1 VTATGGVRTA
11 LRMIFGSAGSA
22 VDSLQA
28 TDAEIRVG
36 LPLSRRIGFVS
47 IAGGAGTTTTVASV
61 AATLAARRSG
71 SILAVDA
78 DGGRSGLGRH
88 LIEVRPRRSEQTA
101 PEADTAA
108 ADRRRTAR
116 TIEDARSGLPVV
128 GRLPLLDLNDP
139 GSTGQRSVAEWTG
152 QLGPIARFFDLV
164 LTDWGVRPA
173 AEDLEQV
180 VATGHV
186 LALVARADQ
195 PSAAAD
201 TLAGLRE
208 LPEPPRLV
216 LVLTDVARTAA
227 LPRLTADLSKALDL
241 PVFGIPYDPAVGSD
255 WLYATGR
262 RSIGSRQAVA
272 RLAAGLV
279 TEAAGLRASARI
291 PMPTAGQSGAAA
303 VVRPA

>member
-1 VTATGGVRTA
+1 
-11 LRMIFGSAGSA
+11 MIFGSAGSA
-22 VDSLQA
+22 VDSLRA
-28 TDAEIRVG
+28 TDAGIRAG

-88 LIEVRPRRSEQTA
+88 LIEVRPRRSEQTT
-101 PEADTAA
+101 PEAGTAA

-139 GSTGQRSVAEWTG
+139 VGAGAPVAGAPVAGQRSVAEWTG

-164 LTDWGVRPA
+164 LTDWGIRPA

-180 VATGHV
+180 AATGHV
-186 LALVARADQ
+186 LVLVARADQ

-208 LPEPPRLV
+208 LPESPRLV
-216 LVLTDVARTAA
+216 LVLTDIARTAA
-227 LPRLTADLSKALDL
+227 LSRLTADLSDALDL
-241 PVFGIPYDPAVGSD
+241 PVFGLPYDPAVGSD

-262 RSIGSRQAVA
+262 RSIRSRQAVA

-291 PMPTAGQSGAAA
+291 PAAA
-303 VVRPA
+303 VPAAAAPGAVRPA